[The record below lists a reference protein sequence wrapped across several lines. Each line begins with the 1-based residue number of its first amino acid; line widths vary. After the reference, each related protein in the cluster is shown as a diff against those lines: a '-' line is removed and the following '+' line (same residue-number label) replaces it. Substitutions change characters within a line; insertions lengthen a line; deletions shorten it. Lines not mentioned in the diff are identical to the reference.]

1 MASRGKNVEFSTPQR
16 AKALLFYRGRC
27 PACGELLTNEETA
40 RLIFK
45 QVAFTEMTGEG
56 AKDWPGI
63 PSLQKLITGTSM
75 ETHHIIP
82 IEDGGTSEQKNLLPL
97 CPNCHR
103 KITKVRRNIP
113 RELLSE
119 LDKGLISE
127 NAQRNQEGEIWL
139 RENIEFFYTSVFGK
153 LKPRIN
159 K

>member
-1 MASRGKNVEFSTPQR
+1 MGKRTKEVEFSTLQR

-27 PACGELLTNEETA
+27 PGCGNLLTNEETA
-40 RLIFK
+40 QLIFIH
-45 QVAFTEMTGEG
+45 VAMTELTGETFER
-56 AKDWPGI
+56 WPGI
-63 PSLQKLITGTSM
+63 PNFRKCGLGANM

-82 IEDGGTSEQKNLLPL
+82 IEEGGTSETKNLLPL

-103 KITKVRRNIP
+103 RITKVRRNIP

-127 NAQRNQEGEIWL
+127 NAQRIQEGEIWL
-139 RENIEFFYTSVFGK
+139 KENIEFFYASAFGK

>member
-1 MASRGKNVEFSTPQR
+1 MASRGKNVEFSTLQR

-45 QVAFTEMTGEG
+45 QVALTEMTGEG
-56 AKDWPGI
+56 AKDWPGL
-63 PSLQKLITGTSM
+63 PSLQNLITGTSM

-82 IEDGGTSEQKNLLPL
+82 IEEGGTSEQKNLLPL

-103 KITKVRRNIP
+103 KITKVRRGIP

-119 LDKGLISE
+119 LDKDLITE
-127 NAQRNQEGEIWL
+127 NKEAIKNGSIWL
-139 RENIEFFYTSVFGK
+139 NENIDFFYASVFSI
-153 LKPRIN
+153 IN
-159 K
+159 KS